1 MKKTTMLMAVFTVVC
16 SGALAEAQ
24 VYVQPANYYTP
35 TQPTNYGTY
44 NGNYTVSQPLYG
56 APATYGAP
64 AAYTPV
70 SNYTP
75 VTTYYAGSAC
85 GQPVTCNYNPCCNPC
100 ACNPCAT
107 TTYVSAS
114 PCAPQAVYSPVA
126 YAPAP
131 VACGPQIRRGLLG
144 QPVVY
149 VPGQPLRNALR
160 FLAP

>member
-1 MKKTTMLMAVFTVVC
+1 MKKTTMLTALFTVIC
-16 SGALAEAQ
+16 CGAAAEAQ
-24 VYVQPANYYTP
+24 VYVQPANYYT
-35 TQPTNYGTY
+35 QPANYGTY
-44 NGNYTVSQPLYG
+44 NGNYTVSQPLYS
-56 APATYGAP
+56 APAAYSQP
-64 AAYTPV
+64 AYTPV

-75 VTTYYAGSAC
+75 VATYYAGSAC
-85 GQPVTCNYNPCCNPC
+85 GQPVQCSYNPCCNQC

-107 TTYVSAS
+107 YATTYAPAS
-114 PCAPQAVYSPVA
+114 PCVPQAAYAPVT

-131 VACGPQIRRGLLG
+131 ACGPQIRRGLLG